1 MLRIEAVWFGMD
13 EVTSRRMIGAA
24 IEVHRFL
31 GPGLLESAYQTC
43 LAHELGLRGLQFA
56 HHVDLP
62 VVFKGVTLGCGY
74 RMDFVVEGQLVVE
87 VKAISTIHP
96 VHQAQLLTCL
106 KLGGYRVGLLLNF
119 HAALMK
125 DGILRAVL

>member
-1 MLRIEAVWFGMD
+1 ME
-13 EVTSRRMIGAA
+13 EVISRRVIGAA

-56 HHVDLP
+56 HQVDLP
-62 VVFKGVTLGCGY
+62 VVFKGVTLDCGY

-87 VKAISTIHP
+87 VKAVSMIHP
-96 VHQAQLLTCL
+96 VHQAQLLTYL